1 MRTPLI
7 TAFFFITGNVFSQS
21 IPLAET
27 TFTIYKNQKQVFN
40 FSLQKNY
47 LLKAIVL
54 QKGVDLEISVYKKG
68 DTTTRLNLFDSPTG
82 ENGPEPISFESPA
95 DGDYTMVVEEVED
108 DSVLSGQYTI
118 CQKYIHK
125 LQPKIDTSFSGSS
138 GIVAGP
144 LSKITI
150 DNLANLGMLWGF
162 LKYHHPAIAAG
173 DYNWDA
179 ELFRILPGV
188 LTAQTKHEANIS
200 LEKWVNHMGKP
211 AACDSCTPRKKDSS
225 VKVIPDYGTL
235 FESDN
240 LGTSLI
246 EKLTY
251 IKNNRNQGDN
261 YYVGMIPGVGNPVF
275 DNENPYTKMEY
286 PDAGY
291 RLLALFRY
299 WNIIQYFFPYK
310 YAIGEDWNKVLP
322 EFIPKFF
329 NAKDTTQYLL
339 ACLEIIARIHD
350 THANISS
357 SHKALT
363 NYFGKYYAP
372 VQAKFIEDKLVVT
385 GYYADIFSIKE
396 KLKPGDV
403 ITTINGSPVSELVKK
418 YLYLTPASNY
428 STQLRAM
435 PRDRLL
441 RSNVDTMYLE
451 IVRGGKKMPVVVKC
465 TDPNKLNFLLN
476 YNPSPLDSS
485 YKIIDG
491 NIGYIFPGRYKNEQL
506 DTIKKIFKDT
516 RGIIVDMRCYP
527 SAFMPFT
534 FGNYLKPSASPF
546 VKFIV
551 GDVSNPGLFIFSPLL
566 SNGEPNSDYYKGPL
580 VEIVNEITQSQA
592 EYTTIAFQSAP
603 NLTVIGS
610 TTAGADGNVSRIM
623 LPGGVF
629 TYISG
634 IGVYY
639 PNGEETQR
647 KGVRIDIPLKPTVMG
662 IKNGEDELLEKAIHM
677 INSKSNK

>member
-1 MRTPLI
+1 MRIPLLTALFLI
-7 TAFFFITGNVFSQS
+7 TVNVFSQS
-21 IPLAET
+21 IPVTET
-27 TFTIYKNQKQVFN
+27 TFTIHKNEKQVFN

-54 QKGVDLEISVYKKG
+54 QKGVDLGISVYKKG
-68 DTTTRLNLFDSPTG
+68 DTTNRLSLFDSPNG

-95 DGDYTMVVEEVED
+95 DGDYTLVVEELED

-118 CQKYIHK
+118 RQILMHP
-125 LQPKIDTSFSGSS
+125 LQPKIDTSFSNGS
-138 GIVAGP
+138 GIVASTI
-144 LSKITI
+144 SKITI
-150 DNLANLGMLWGF
+150 DNLTNLGMLWGF
-162 LKYHHPAIAAG
+162 LKYHHPAVAAA

-179 ELFRILPGV
+179 ELFRILPGI
-188 LTAQTKHEANIS
+188 LNAQTKAEANIT
-200 LEKWVNHMGKP
+200 LEKWVDHIGKP
-211 AACDSCTPRKKDSS
+211 APCDSCTPAKKDSS
-225 VKVIPDYGTL
+225 VKLMPDYGNL

-240 LGTSLI
+240 LSNSLI

-251 IKNNRNQGDN
+251 IKNNRNQGDS
-261 YYVGMIPGVGNPVF
+261 YYVGLAPGAGNPIF
-275 DNENPYTKMEY
+275 DNENTYAKMVY

-299 WNIIQYFFPYK
+299 WNIIQYFYPYK

-350 THANISS
+350 THANIWS

-363 NYFGKYYAP
+363 DYFGKYYAP

-396 KLKPGDV
+396 KLKTGDI
-403 ITTINGSPVSELVKK
+403 ITTINGSVVSDLIKK

-428 STQLRAM
+428 STQLRNM

-441 RSNVDTMYLE
+441 RSNVDIMNLE
-451 IVRGGKKMPVVVKC
+451 IIRGSKKMPVNVKC
-465 TDPNKLNFLLN
+465 TEPDKLNLIMD
-476 YNPSPLDSS
+476 YDPSPHDSS

-506 DTIKKIFKDT
+506 DAIKKLFKNT
-516 RGIIVDMRCYP
+516 RGIVVDMRCYP

-546 VKFIV
+546 VKFTICGV
-551 GDVSNPGLFIFSPLL
+551 INPGLFIFSPPL
-566 SNGEPNSDYYKGPL
+566 SNGEPNPGYYNGP
-580 VEIVNEITQSQA
+580 VVDIVNELTQSQA
-592 EYTTIAFQSAP
+592 EYTTMAFQSAP
-603 NLTVIGS
+603 DMTVIGS

-647 KGVRIDIPLKPTVMG
+647 KGVRIDVPVKPTIRG
-662 IKNGEDELLEKAIHM
+662 IKDGKDELLEKAIEI